1 MTAVFIAMMYLVAG
15 NRAMAGTIAY
25 NDEIFHSGSG
35 IGNVATIL
43 VLQNTPS
50 EAGSVTWNGSA
61 DVVVPDAKSQSR
73 TWSVTDLAT
82 SSKLDSPITAA
93 DDQFGVVFNI
103 DDTNNNTDVYLN
115 SLTISFLKPD
125 GTALFS
131 SITYTG
137 PPNAFDEDSQ
147 GTGSSGFL
155 FRVTLTPGEI
165 TAFFGNPGNRL
176 GASASVNLTDNG
188 QDTFYLV
195 DLSGNPPI
203 GPPIP
208 EPSTLILC
216 GLGLA
221 ALGLWRRNNHK

>member
-1 MTAVFIAMMYLVAG
+1 MCLVAG
-15 NRAMAGTIAY
+15 NSAMAGTITY

-125 GTALFS
+125 GTELFS

-137 PPNAFDEDSQ
+137 PPPMRLTKTPRAREAP
-147 GTGSSGFL
+147 GSCSGL
-155 FRVTLTPGEI
+155 LLRQ
-165 TAFFGNPGNRL
+165 AR
-176 GASASVNLTDNG
+176 
-188 QDTFYLV
+188 
-195 DLSGNPPI
+195 
-203 GPPIP
+203 
-208 EPSTLILC
+208 
-216 GLGLA
+216 
-221 ALGLWRRNNHK
+221 